1 MNIEAILKTGLNYP
15 GFEIKKN
22 PNSIY
27 LSLKSHTGS
36 GELHLFSIGDGILL
50 SHVQIEASQWPNS
63 PVSENHRLLLLNY
76 CIKGRCEV
84 ELDNGSFTFVSGG
97 ELSLD
102 THSAEKSFSY
112 PGGYYEGMELFLDI
126 EALEKKPPTLFQKVL
141 FRISDLQDK
150 YCPGGRSYVT
160 QAEEQVHRIMRQLK
174 EACKNENYPM
184 VMIKILEWLLLLLE
198 LPNPI
203 NPAARTC
210 YTATQVRIAKTA
222 EAMITE
228 NLTVHYSA
236 KELAERF
243 HISETSLKNYFRG
256 VFGQSY
262 SAYQRDIRMKT
273 AARLL
278 EETSDRIAF
287 IAGTVG
293 YENQS
298 KFASAFKRQYGISP
312 AEYRQNKLLDKA
324 KKEGE

>member
-1 MNIEAILKTGLNYP
+1 MR
-15 GFEIKKN
+15 FEHLHTPDVFKN
-22 PNSIY
+22 DRNHPDGK
-27 LSLKSHTGS
+27 LSLLRSI
-36 GELHLFSIGDGILL
+36 LFYKTISPYKDGRGNDQHDTFCQCQL
-50 SHVQIEASQWPNS
+50 
-63 PVSENHRLLLLNY
+63 PVY
-76 CIKGRCEV
+76 
-84 ELDNGSFTFVSGG
+84 NGSFTFVSGG

-126 EALEKKPPTLFQKVL
+126 EELEKKPPTLFQKVL
-141 FRISDLQDK
+141 FRISDLPDK
-150 YCPGGRSYVT
+150 YCPEGRSCVT
-160 QAEEQVHRIMRQLK
+160 QAEEQDHRLMQQLK
-174 EACKNENYPM
+174 EACQNENYPM
-184 VMIKILEWLLLLLE
+184 VMIKVMEWLLLLLE
-198 LPNPI
+198 QPGPI
-203 NPAARTC
+203 IPSARTC

-222 EAMITE
+222 EALITE
-228 NLTVHYSA
+228 NLAVHYSA
-236 KELAERF
+236 KELSKRF

-262 SAYQRDIRMKT
+262 SAYQREIRMKT

-312 AEYRQNKLLDKA
+312 AEYRQNKFLDKA
-324 KKEGE
+324 EKEGG

>member
-1 MNIEAILKTGLNYP
+1 
-15 GFEIKKN
+15 
-22 PNSIY
+22 
-27 LSLKSHTGS
+27 
-36 GELHLFSIGDGILL
+36 
-50 SHVQIEASQWPNS
+50 
-63 PVSENHRLLLLNY
+63 
-76 CIKGRCEV
+76 
-84 ELDNGSFTFVSGG
+84 
-97 ELSLD
+97 
-102 THSAEKSFSY
+102 
-112 PGGYYEGMELFLDI
+112 
-126 EALEKKPPTLFQKVL
+126 
-141 FRISDLQDK
+141 
-150 YCPGGRSYVT
+150 
-160 QAEEQVHRIMRQLK
+160 MRQLK
-174 EACKNENYPM
+174 EACQNENYPM
-184 VMIKILEWLLLLLE
+184 VMIKVLEWLLLLLE

-228 NLTVHYSA
+228 NLAVHYSA

-262 SAYQRDIRMKT
+262 SAYQREIRMKT

-278 EETSDRIAF
+278 EETSDRIAL

-298 KFASAFKRQYGISP
+298 KFASVFKRQYGISP

-324 KKEGE
+324 EKEGG